1 MACATVTH
9 SPAELSFASALVANR
24 TFDLARSGRMS
35 IPAFPNFKKTVE
47 ELKSTKPPD
56 QPEYSVTIPIGDC
69 LVIKEA
75 LVENWT
81 GKPDYKA
88 EIEKL
93 VESHNSSFNKRG
105 IKRGNEVSSTSQ
117 SDRPTKKICAE
128 TDALGLDEFET
139 KYSERL
145 LG

>member
-1 MACATVTH
+1 MACATVAH
-9 SPAELSFASALVANR
+9 SPAELSFATALVANR
-24 TFDLARSGRMS
+24 TFDLARSGKLS

-47 ELKSTKPPD
+47 ELKSAKPPD
-56 QPEYSVTIPIGDC
+56 HPDYSVTIPIGDS

-75 LVENWT
+75 LVEQWS

-88 EIEKL
+88 EMEKL
-93 VESHNSSFNKRG
+93 VENHNSIFNKRG
-105 IKRGNEVSSTSQ
+105 IKRGNEASSTSQ

-139 KYSERL
+139 KYPERL